1 MDLTVTGSLPL
12 ILIDADIPRQQAL
25 AARLRAKGRSLSTP
39 SDTLAALREL
49 GTLPHAALLLSLAP
63 GKTDPIDVICH
74 ARRQHPDMP
83 VIALAC
89 PETSH
94 RIAPAIRAG
103 AAHCLIHPVTDNALE
118 HALLTSQGRHGARDT
133 VDDGPLAGFDGT
145 SPPMQGVYSRI
156 RAAARTRVP
165 VLISGESGTGK
176 KLCAQV
182 IHLRSTA
189 RRGAFLAVDC
199 RGTEEA
205 ALEAAINGHLDRHA
219 GGTLFLEDVSA
230 LSTAAQLT
238 LTRILNRLEASF
250 AAPELRIV
258 CSMLHTPS
266 PEADPAPSLRP
277 DLLHRLQ
284 VLPIAMPPLRERTAD
299 ILALCEAGL
308 CRFSAEAGRA
318 PAQITACA
326 LECLQAH
333 PWPGNVRQLL
343 NLLRAL
349 TTLEDSPLLT
359 RETLP
364 DDIRNPPRAS
374 PGGQSGF
381 AGQTMAQIE
390 RAVLE
395 DTIARH
401 DGSVPRAA
409 RELDLA
415 PSTIYRK
422 MTGWRSAE

>member
-1 MDLTVTGSLPL
+1 MDLQVHTPLP
-12 ILIDADIPRQQAL
+12 IMIIDENAPRQQAL
-25 AARLRAKGRSLSTP
+25 AARLRAGGRSIHTP
-39 SDTLAALREL
+39 SDTLTGLCALDD
-49 GTLPHAALLLSLAP
+49 TPHEALLLSLEP
-63 GKTDPIDVICH
+63 GKTDPLDVIRH

-83 VIALAC
+83 VIALAG

-103 AAHCLIHPVTDNALE
+103 AAHCLVHPVTDDALD
-118 HALLTSQGRHGARDT
+118 HALLTSRGRPDARR
-133 VDDGPLAGFDGT
+133 VADDGPVTGFDGT
-145 SPPMQGVYSRI
+145 SAPMRSVYSRI

-176 KLCAQV
+176 KLCAQA
-182 IHLRSTA
+182 IHLCSST

-199 RGTEEA
+199 RGMEDA
-205 ALEAAINGHLDRHA
+205 ALEAAIDSHLEHQA
-219 GGTLFLEDVSA
+219 GSSGGTLFLDEVSA
-230 LSTAAQLT
+230 LSSSGQLT
-238 LTRILNRLEASF
+238 LTRILDRLEAGLDASG
-250 AAPELRIV
+250 LRIL
-258 CSMLHTPS
+258 CTLLRPS
-266 PEADPAPSLRP
+266 PPLRP

-284 VLPIAMPPLRERTAD
+284 VLPIAMPPLRERSAD
-299 ILALCEAGL
+299 MAALCETGL
-308 CRFSAEAGRA
+308 YRFAAEAGRT
-318 PAQITACA
+318 PARISDDAI
-326 LECLQAH
+326 ECLRAH

-349 TTLEDSPLLT
+349 TMLEEGPFLT
-359 RETLP
+359 RDALP
-364 DDIRNPPRAS
+364 EDIRNPVHAAPV
-374 PGGQSGF
+374 PDGPSGF

-422 MTGWRSAE
+422 MTGWRSAG